1 VADEESFTVNTARV
15 KQVLKQSAE
24 DMALA
29 LKCSKQRYR
38 MALDALESISD
49 EVHEQRRMS
58 LLESL
63 PPRTPGVG
71 AEATDELADWP
82 STIIGEDKR
91 LRIVRRLCG
100 RQFNARLSISQSVNV

>member
-1 VADEESFTVNTARV
+1 
-15 KQVLKQSAE
+15 
-24 DMALA
+24 
-29 LKCSKQRYR
+29 

-82 STIIGEDKR
+82 STNIGEDKTAWI
-91 LRIVRRLCG
+91 LRGRRC
-100 RQFNARLSISQSVNV
+100 NAQANDRFPLAFWKALEIRHC